1 MQQRMVNIIYTRVQY
16 VYCLDYLKLTKGLA
30 GIIQFL
36 IEDMLNICLQKTF
49 YAYYVFK
56 FLITAFGKPTPNIS
70 PIPVRVN
77 IKEVRTQ
84 TICTCT
90 FFLLSMAG
98 FLQKFC
104 SFLYNWLSV
113 LYLCSS
119 VKQEYCHNKGRQY
132 TVYKY
137 LNCHDALP

>member
-77 IKEVRTQ
+77 IKEVRNTDDLYLN
-84 TICTCT
+84 
-90 FFLLSMAG
+90 LLSSEHGRVLAEV
-98 FLQKFC
+98 LQLLVQLVVCIVSMLLCKTRE
-104 SFLYNWLSV
+104 LS
-113 LYLCSS
+113 
-119 VKQEYCHNKGRQY
+119 
-132 TVYKY
+132 
-137 LNCHDALP
+137 

>member
-1 MQQRMVNIIYTRVQY
+1 MVNIIYTRVQY

-77 IKEVRTQ
+77 IKEVRNTDDLYLH
-84 TICTCT
+84 
-90 FFLLSMAG
+90 LLSSEHGRVLAEV
-98 FLQKFC
+98 LQLLVQLVVCIVSMLLCKTRV
-104 SFLYNWLSV
+104 LS
-113 LYLCSS
+113 
-119 VKQEYCHNKGRQY
+119 
-132 TVYKY
+132 
-137 LNCHDALP
+137 

>member
-77 IKEVRTQ
+77 IKEVRNTDDLYLN
-84 TICTCT
+84 
-90 FFLLSMAG
+90 LLSSEHGRVLAEV
-98 FLQKFC
+98 LQLLVQLVVCIVSMLLCKTRV
-104 SFLYNWLSV
+104 LS
-113 LYLCSS
+113 
-119 VKQEYCHNKGRQY
+119 
-132 TVYKY
+132 
-137 LNCHDALP
+137 